1 MSTLVPHDHD
11 HAGHD
16 HAHGHPG
23 SERAAAVRRAVRLNR
38 ISIGYNVVEAGVALV
53 AGLAAGSISLLGF
66 GLDSVVEVSASVALA
81 WRLAAERR
89 DGCTQGSDRRAVK
102 VIALSFLALAAYVG
116 YGATAVL
123 VTHEPP
129 EASPVGIVLTAL
141 SLLLMPF
148 LARAKRRV
156 APALGSRA
164 QEAEAAQTSI
174 CALLSAVVLA
184 GLVLNAAA
192 GWWWAD
198 PVAALGVA
206 VVAAVEGV
214 RTWRADS
221 LADTC
226 CA

>member
-1 MSTLVPHDHD
+1 M
-11 HAGHD
+11 
-16 HAHGHPG
+16 
-23 SERAAAVRRAVRLNR
+23 
-38 ISIGYNVVEAGVALV
+38 
-53 AGLAAGSISLLGF
+53 
-66 GLDSVVEVSASVALA
+66 
-81 WRLAAERR
+81 
-89 DGCTQGSDRRAVK
+89 
-102 VIALSFLALAAYVG
+102 IALSFLALAAYVG

-123 VTHEPP
+123 VIHEPP

-198 PVAALGVA
+198 HVAALGVA